1 MTHCQSQRLRPESL
15 SKTGH
20 TDMTPHTKNPLA
32 TFSEFNQFALLN
44 DQQFRQV
51 LDKSFG
57 KHTFSA
63 SPLPESGV
71 VKASDLDWA
80 THKCN
85 LPMATQ
91 GTCGWVIL
99 GLVHRR
105 SKPRTAL
112 SRGNCWICPS
122 NKWRVLSNG
131 LAIYGPNRQLR
142 QKLPENVG
150 NTAIT
155 SGESSLETTLNGQP
169 MTVIAE
175 YGNAAW
181 RNYKN
186 GVVTQRPGSD
196 SDHAVIAVGYGTSS
210 SQRFKMKNS
219 GKGEWGDNGYM
230 YLRRGVGAKTCAT
243 WPKRCRIWN

>member
-1 MTHCQSQRLRPESL
+1 
-15 SKTGH
+15 
-20 TDMTPHTKNPLA
+20 TPHTKNPLA

-44 DQQFRQV
+44 DEQFRQV

-63 SPLPESGV
+63 
-71 VKASDLDWA
+71 
-80 THKCN
+80 
-85 LPMATQ
+85 
-91 GTCGWVIL
+91 
-99 GLVHRR
+99 
-105 SKPRTAL
+105 
-112 SRGNCWICPS
+112 
-122 NKWRVLSNG
+122 RVLSNG

-210 SQRFKMKNS
+210 SQHFKMKNS